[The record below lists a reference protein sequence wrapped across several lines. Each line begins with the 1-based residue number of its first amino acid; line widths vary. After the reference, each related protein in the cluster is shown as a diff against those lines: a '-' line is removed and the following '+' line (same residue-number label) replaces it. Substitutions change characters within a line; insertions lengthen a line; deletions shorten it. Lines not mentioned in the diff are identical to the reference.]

1 MTPNRI
7 ELDDASLTEGF
18 NDGKAGNNDPYGVID
33 RLAYAS
39 GHVEGSAVDEDG
51 PEPSEEGGP
60 K

>member
-18 NDGKAGNNDPYGVID
+18 NDGKAGNNDPYEVID
-33 RLAYAS
+33 KLAYAS
-39 GHVEGSAVDEDG
+39 VHVEGSAAEEG
-51 PEPSEEGGP
+51 EPEPTEEGGP